1 MDVAGLVQFALNAL
15 SLGSLY
21 ALMALGM
28 VVVYGVLRLVNLAYG
43 ELLMVAG
50 YTLLVLGDGP
60 LPWLVAAVIAAIAA
74 SVASLLTERI
84 AFRPVRSNSLSAMII
99 TSFAVSTLLQNGAL
113 LLVSPRARAVRIP
126 DILTQNVTV
135 AGVSIAVANV
145 LTLIV
150 SIAMLV
156 GLNLVL
162 RRTTLGLALRA
173 AADDFVMTRLLGVR
187 ADRVIATAFAISG
200 LLAGVVGLFWI
211 ARIGSVTPTIGA
223 GPLLIALI
231 AIVIGGMEGMTGA
244 LVGGYLLGV
253 LTVGMQMILP
263 QGLLDYRDAF
273 TFAIVILVLLVRPE
287 GIVSGRATSR
297 RIA

>member
-1 MDVAGLVQFALNAL
+1 MDVGGFIQFALNAL

-60 LPWLVAAVIAAIAA
+60 LPWLIAALLAVIAA

-126 DILTQNVTV
+126 EILTRNVTV
-135 AGVSIAVANV
+135 AGVSIGVANV
-145 LTLIV
+145 LTLVV
-150 SIAMLV
+150 SIAVLA
-156 GLNLVL
+156 GLSLVL

-211 ARIGSVTPTIGA
+211 ARVGSVTPVIGA

-231 AIVIGGMEGMTGA
+231 AIVIGGMETMTGA

-253 LTVGMQMILP
+253 LTVGMQLILP
-263 QGLLDYRDAF
+263 QGLLDFRDAF
-273 TFAIVILVLLVRPE
+273 TFAIVIIVLLVRPE

>member
-1 MDVAGLVQFALNAL
+1 MDIAGPVQFTLNAL

-21 ALMALGM
+21 ALMALGL

-60 LPWLVAAVIAAIAA
+60 LPWLVVAVIAIVVA
-74 SVASLLTERI
+74 SGASLLTERI

-99 TSFAVSTLLQNGAL
+99 TSFAVSTLLQNAAL
-113 LLVSPRARAVRIP
+113 LIVSPRPRAVRVP
-126 DILTQNVTV
+126 EILSENITV
-135 AGVSIAVANV
+135 GGVSIGVANV
-145 LTLIV
+145 LTLVV
-150 SIAMLV
+150 SV
-156 GLNLVL
+156 GVLLALNLVL
-162 RRTTLGLALRA
+162 RRTTLGIALRA
-173 AADDFVMTRLLGVR
+173 ASDDFVMTRLLGIR
-187 ADRVIATAFAISG
+187 ADRIIAMAFAISG

-211 ARIGSVTPTIGA
+211 ARIGSVNPTIGA

-253 LTVGMQMILP
+253 LTIGMETVLP
-263 QGLLDYRDAF
+263 QGLLDFREAF
-273 TFAIVILVLLVRPE
+273 TFAIVIVVLLVRPE
-287 GIVSGRATSR
+287 GIVRGRAGAR

>member
-1 MDVAGLVQFALNAL
+1 MDLAGAVQFTLNVL

-28 VVVYGVLRLVNLAYG
+28 VIVYGVLRLVNLAYG

-60 LPWLVAAVIAAIAA
+60 LPWLAVAVIAIAVA
-74 SVASLLTERI
+74 AGASLLTERI

-99 TSFAVSTLLQNGAL
+99 TSFAVSTLLQNAAL
-113 LLVSPRARAVRIP
+113 LIVSPRPRAVPIP
-126 DILTQNVTV
+126 EILTENITV
-135 AGVSIAVANV
+135 GGVSIGVANV
-145 LTLIV
+145 LTLFV
-150 SIAMLV
+150 SVGVLLV
-156 GLNLVL
+156 LNLVL
-162 RRTTLGLALRA
+162 RRSTLGIALRA
-173 AADDFVMTRLLGVR
+173 ASDDFVMSRLLGIR

-211 ARIGSVTPTIGA
+211 ARIGSVNPTIGG

-244 LVGGYLLGV
+244 LVGGYLLGL
-253 LTVGMQMILP
+253 LTVGMETVLP
-263 QGLLDYRDAF
+263 QGLLDFREAF

-287 GIVSGRATSR
+287 GIVRGRAAAR

>member
-1 MDVAGLVQFALNAL
+1 MDVAGFVQFALNAL

-60 LPWLVAAVIAAIAA
+60 FPWLIAAVLAVIAA

-126 DILTQNVTV
+126 EILTQNVTV
-135 AGVSIAVANV
+135 AGISIGVANV
-145 LTLIV
+145 LTLVV
-150 SIAMLV
+150 SIAVLAS
-156 GLNLVL
+156 LSLVL

-211 ARIGSVTPTIGA
+211 ARIGSVTPVIGA

-231 AIVIGGMEGMTGA
+231 AIVIGGMETMTGA

-253 LTVGMQMILP
+253 LTVGMQLMLP
-263 QGLLDYRDAF
+263 QGLLDFRDAF
-273 TFAIVILVLLVRPE
+273 TFAIVILILLVRPE

>member
-1 MDVAGLVQFALNAL
+1 MDVAGLVQFTLNAL

-28 VVVYGVLRLVNLAYG
+28 VMVYGVLRLVNLAYG

-60 LPWLVAAVIAAIAA
+60 LPWLAVAVIAIVVA
-74 SVASLLTERI
+74 SGASLLTERI

-99 TSFAVSTLLQNGAL
+99 TSFAVSTLLQNAAL
-113 LLVSPRARAVRIP
+113 LIVSPRPRAVRVP
-126 DILTQNVTV
+126 EILSENITV
-135 AGVSIAVANV
+135 GGVSIGVANV
-145 LTLIV
+145 LTLVV
-150 SIAMLV
+150 SV
-156 GLNLVL
+156 GVLLALNLVL
-162 RRTTLGLALRA
+162 RRSTLGIALRA
-173 AADDFVMTRLLGVR
+173 ASDDFVMTRLLGIR
-187 ADRVIATAFAISG
+187 ADRVIAMAFAISG

-211 ARIGSVTPTIGA
+211 ARIGSVNPTIGA

-253 LTVGMQMILP
+253 LTIGMETVLP
-263 QGLLDYRDAF
+263 QGLLDFREAF

-287 GIVSGRATSR
+287 GIVRGRAAAR

>member
-1 MDVAGLVQFALNAL
+1 MDLAGLVQFTLNVL

-28 VVVYGVLRLVNLAYG
+28 VIVYGVLRLVNLAYG

-60 LPWLVAAVIAAIAA
+60 LPWLAVALIAIAVAAG
-74 SVASLLTERI
+74 ASLLTERI

-99 TSFAVSTLLQNGAL
+99 TSFAVSTLLQNAAL
-113 LLVSPRARAVRIP
+113 LIVSPRPRAVPIP
-126 DILTQNVTV
+126 ELLSGNITV
-135 AGVSIAVANV
+135 AGVSIGVANV
-145 LTLIV
+145 LTLFV
-150 SIAMLV
+150 SIGVLLV
-156 GLNLVL
+156 LNLVL
-162 RRTTLGLALRA
+162 RRSTLGIALRA
-173 AADDFVMTRLLGVR
+173 ASDDFVMTRLLGIR

-200 LLAGVVGLFWI
+200 VLAGVVGLFWI
-211 ARIGSVTPTIGA
+211 ARIGSVNPTIGG

-244 LVGGYLLGV
+244 LVGGYLLGL
-253 LTVGMQMILP
+253 LTVGMETVLP
-263 QGLLDYRDAF
+263 QGLLDFREAF

-287 GIVSGRATSR
+287 GIVRGRAAAK

>member
-1 MDVAGLVQFALNAL
+1 MDVAGLVQFTLNAL

-28 VVVYGVLRLVNLAYG
+28 VMVYGVLRLVNLAYG

-60 LPWLVAAVIAAIAA
+60 LPWLAVAVIAIVVA
-74 SVASLLTERI
+74 SGASLLTERI

-99 TSFAVSTLLQNGAL
+99 TSFAVSTLLQNAAL
-113 LLVSPRARAVRIP
+113 LIVSPRPRAVRVP
-126 DILTQNVTV
+126 EILSENITV
-135 AGVSIAVANV
+135 GGVSIGVANV
-145 LTLIV
+145 LTLVV
-150 SIAMLV
+150 SV
-156 GLNLVL
+156 GVLLALNLVL
-162 RRTTLGLALRA
+162 RRSTLGIALRA
-173 AADDFVMTRLLGVR
+173 ASDDLVMTRLLGIR
-187 ADRVIATAFAISG
+187 ADRVIAMAFAISG

-211 ARIGSVTPTIGA
+211 ARIGSVSPTIGA

-253 LTVGMQMILP
+253 LTVGMETVLP
-263 QGLLDYRDAF
+263 QGLLDFREAF

-287 GIVSGRATSR
+287 GIVRGRAAAR
-297 RIA
+297 RIG

>member
-1 MDVAGLVQFALNAL
+1 MDVAGLVQFTLNAL

-28 VVVYGVLRLVNLAYG
+28 VMVYGVLRLVNLAYG

-60 LPWLVAAVIAAIAA
+60 LPWLAVAVIAIVVA
-74 SVASLLTERI
+74 SGASLLTERI

-99 TSFAVSTLLQNGAL
+99 TSFAVSTLLQNAAL
-113 LLVSPRARAVRIP
+113 LIVSPRPRAVRVP
-126 DILTQNVTV
+126 EILSENITV
-135 AGVSIAVANV
+135 GGVSIGVANV
-145 LTLIV
+145 LTLVV
-150 SIAMLV
+150 SV
-156 GLNLVL
+156 GVLLALNLVL
-162 RRTTLGLALRA
+162 RRSTLGIALRA
-173 AADDFVMTRLLGVR
+173 ASDDFVMTRLLGIR
-187 ADRVIATAFAISG
+187 ADRVIAMAFAISG

-211 ARIGSVTPTIGA
+211 ARIGSVSPTIGA

-253 LTVGMQMILP
+253 LTVGMETVLP
-263 QGLLDYRDAF
+263 QGLLDFREAF

-287 GIVSGRATSR
+287 GIVRGRAAAR
-297 RIA
+297 RIG